1 VVAVVDRALA
11 FEQTARWPDAR
22 VMRDE
27 IRGAAAALA
36 SGYVAPM
43 PRVAAAPAVTGAAP
57 AFTAPALSAPMGGQ
71 GTVAP
76 SVRDTRRTSSGSGS
90 VLAGVVAG
98 ALCVL
103 GAVVVLLRHF
113 GAAAPAPAATATAA
127 TATAATVIAEAPP
140 APAPPSPANSPAPQ
154 ASASASASALASAA
168 PPAPTASA
176 SAAPVQRPT
185 HPTVTPK
192 KPPAKPG
199 GDSWLDRQ
207 H

>member
-1 VVAVVDRALA
+1 MPAVVVAVVDRALA
-11 FEQTARWPDAR
+11 FESAGRWPDAR
-22 VMRDE
+22 IMRDE

-36 SGYVAPM
+36 AGHVDPVVRAVA
-43 PRVAAAPAVTGAAP
+43 GAAP
-57 AFTAPALSAPMGGQ
+57 PITAPALSAPGGGQ

-76 SVRDTRRTSSGSGS
+76 SVRDTRRTPSGSGS

-103 GAVVVLLRHF
+103 GAVALLLRHF
-113 GAAAPAPAATATAA
+113 GGPPPAPAATAPSI
-127 TATAATVIAEAPP
+127 TATAEAPP
-140 APAPPSPANSPAPQ
+140 PPAPPPPAASPAPP
-154 ASASASASALASAA
+154 ASASASASAA
-168 PPAPTASA
+168 PPALTASA

-185 HPTVTPK
+185 HPAVTPK

-199 GDSWLDRQ
+199 ADSWLDRQ